1 MYILLSCPFTSRF
14 SLRAQLTRIFR
25 ASCSDQVVDH
35 PVILDPNPTAAG
47 SALLLPFHPE
57 NRLQADGLSV
67 DALQVWRYGNR

>member
-1 MYILLSCPFTSRF
+1 MPFYSALF
-14 SLRAQLTRIFR
+14 LRVQLMLIIR

-57 NRLQADGLSV
+57 TRLHADGLAV
-67 DALQVWRYGNR
+67 DGLQVRRYGDR